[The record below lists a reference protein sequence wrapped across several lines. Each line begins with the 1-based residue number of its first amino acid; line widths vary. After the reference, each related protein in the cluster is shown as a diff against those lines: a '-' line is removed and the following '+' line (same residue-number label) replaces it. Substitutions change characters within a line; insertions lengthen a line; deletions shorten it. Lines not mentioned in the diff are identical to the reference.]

1 MSWPI
6 LKYRAAKIEARRDLS
21 PRELRSEEE
30 KDLRFWTNFGIA
42 VAILIGFAVI
52 IIHCGVITT
61 GIAAYGAALGA
72 GGVLG
77 FLFGVPGSPKAPVN
91 IKSTGPVAINTGNN
105 SKVAGGNLDPAAP
118 DAANAQQSADVQPP
132 ALINNAT
139 PASPDISPAATS
151 PDDPPSA
158 AQNTPVSNLEQVADW
173 VTKLLLG
180 GGLTQMQRIP
190 PKIWQWAHIV
200 ALGII
205 GSKTTLTDQLIQA
218 QQAFAAG
225 LLVYGFILGFFA
237 GFLITKLQIGKAI
250 V

>member
-118 DAANAQQSADVQPP
+118 DAANAQQSADV
-132 ALINNAT
+132 
-139 PASPDISPAATS
+139 SPAATS

>member
-21 PRELRSEEE
+21 PRELRSEDE

-52 IIHCGVITT
+52 IIHRGVITT
-61 GIAAYGAALGA
+61 GIAAYGAALGT

-105 SKVAGGNLDPAAP
+105 SKVAGGNLDPAA
-118 DAANAQQSADVQPP
+118 ANAQQPAAAPPP
-132 ALINNAT
+132 ALINNAAPNP
-139 PASPDISPAATS
+139 PASPDTPSAGTS

-158 AQNTPVSNLEQVADW
+158 PQSTPVSNLEQVADW

-205 GSKTTLTDQLIQA
+205 GSKTTLTDQLILA

-237 GFLITKLQIGKAI
+237 GFLITKLQLGKAI